1 MSINH
6 LISPLQDPKLDLYIR
21 NLDASAV
28 QVEGDIEC
36 KNLNVAEKIT
46 ATDIECDDIET
57 STLTAT
63 ISADVGILT
72 MDTQV
77 NPNDVVQFYGTGIS
91 ASLPTNPF
99 LKDITGNANLTNF
112 SPINVVI
119 QTRLVALGNYSTT
132 YYINFSAQGEFGT
145 SDEGSFDFKGLN
157 AFDLLTIPSYSSQN
171 TTGEVIGATS
181 IGRSTFAVPDDPVN
195 DYKINFE
202 FPTASGGE
210 RDIFNFTIIT
220 SKYL

>member
-1 MSINH
+1 
-6 LISPLQDPKLDLYIR
+6 
-21 NLDASAV
+21 
-28 QVEGDIEC
+28 
-36 KNLNVAEKIT
+36 
-46 ATDIECDDIET
+46 
-57 STLTAT
+57 LTAT